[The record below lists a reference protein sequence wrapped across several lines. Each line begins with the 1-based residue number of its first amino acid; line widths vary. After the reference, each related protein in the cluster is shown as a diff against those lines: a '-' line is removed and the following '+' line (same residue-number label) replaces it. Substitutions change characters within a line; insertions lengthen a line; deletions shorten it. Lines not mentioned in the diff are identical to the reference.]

1 MKIEAAELEGHLSAY
16 LQQIRSTGE
25 TITVCKGNEPIA
37 TLSPLLPGM
46 KRNGPNLI
54 DRLLA
59 APIPVQNFTPLTRA
73 EIYERK

>member
-1 MKIEAAELEGHLSAY
+1 MKIEAAELESHLSAY

-25 TITVCKGNEPIA
+25 TITVCKGNEPVA
-37 TLSPLLPGM
+37 TLSPLLPTT
-46 KRNGPNLI
+46 KKNGTSLI

-59 APIPVQNFTPLTRA
+59 TPIPVQNFTPLTRA